1 MNRIAERVNALSPE
15 QRAELERR
23 LGEKNARPPA
33 PPDDAG
39 PGAGAGRTETRP
51 APVTPPDGAAR
62 RAGAGVMDFSLFFF
76 SGDGSGG
83 ARDKYRMVLE
93 CAKFADRHGFRAVWT
108 PERHFQPFGG
118 LYPNPAVLGAA
129 LAAVTERV
137 EIRAGS
143 VALPLHDPL
152 RVAEE
157 WSVVDNL
164 SGGRVA
170 VSFASGWHPADFA
183 LAPDA
188 YERRK
193 ELMFEGIETVRRLW
207 SGGALKRRGAGG
219 GEVEVRTLPRP
230 VQRELPV
237 WISISRSAE
246 TWVRAGEIG
255 AHVLTA
261 IVKQPPEVLAERI
274 GLYREARR
282 RRGFDPR
289 AGRVA
294 AMLHT
299 FVGEDEREVKEAVR
313 APLCRYFRANLKQL
327 EIQTDVC
334 AGCEAGAAAAR
345 PAVEA
350 DRLTEDDVESI
361 AEHAFER
368 YYDTSLLCG
377 TPPKCARLVE
387 RLAEAG
393 VDEVACLVDFGPS
406 FEQVMESLRHLGR
419 LRQQFGPAATPAASS
434 QTR

>member
-1 MNRIAERVNALSPE
+1 MNRLAERLSALSPA

-23 LGEKNARPPA
+23 LKEKNVRTHA
-33 PPDDAG
+33 PPEDAATEAHATLDDADAAQATATRG
-39 PGAGAGRTETRP
+39 VARTCESR
-51 APVTPPDGAAR
+51 G
-62 RAGAGVMDFSLFFF
+62 MDFSLFFF
-76 SGDGSGG
+76 SGDGSGE
-83 ARDKYRMVLE
+83 ARDKYRLLLE
-93 CAKFADRHGFRAVWT
+93 CARFADRNGFVAVWT

-118 LYPNPAVLGAA
+118 LYPNPSVLGAA
-129 LAAVTERV
+129 LAALTERV

-143 VALPLHDPL
+143 VALPLHDPV

-164 SGGRVA
+164 SGGRVG

-193 ELMFEGIETVRRLW
+193 ELMYEGIETVRRLW
-207 SGGALKRRGAGG
+207 SGGTVRRRGAGG
-219 GEVEVRTLPRP
+219 DEVEVRTLPRP

-237 WISISRSAE
+237 WISISRSEE

-261 IVKQPPEVLAERI
+261 IVKQPLDVLKKRI
-274 GLYREARR
+274 CLYRDARR
-282 RRGFDPR
+282 RRGFDPQ

-294 AMLHT
+294 VMLHT
-299 FVGEDEREVKEAVR
+299 FVGEDEAEVREAVR
-313 APLCRYFRANLKQL
+313 PPLCRYFRANLKQL
-327 EIQTDVC
+327 EIQTDVY
-334 AGCEAGAAAAR
+334 AGR

-350 DRLTEDDVESI
+350 DRVTEADVESI

-377 TPPKCARLVE
+377 TPSKCARLVE
-387 RLAEAG
+387 RLIEVG
-393 VDEVACLVDFGPS
+393 VDEAACLVDFGPS
-406 FEQVMESLRHLGR
+406 FEQVLASLLHLGR
-419 LRQQFGPAATPAASS
+419 LREQYAPAARP
-434 QTR
+434 